1 MRRFGNVRHIV
12 LAAVVSACALI
23 ATSASGVAAS
33 APVSV
38 YFVQGEGLKSVW
50 RTLAQRTVSSAVGA
64 LLHGPTATEAKADVR
79 TQVPRGTLLRT
90 AKVSGNVATID
101 LTRPYVDGTNKASL
115 EARLAQLVWTATAV
129 PGVTGVRLWVDGRPA
144 NSLGQ
149 GITVD
154 RVLTRGDVD
163 PPEPSLLPPT
173 TVVPDTS
180 GPGSVGGVTTKWVQQ
195 RLVALGYL
203 PNSAITGHLGPW
215 TRSAMLAFQGW
226 EKLGRDGVPG
236 PKTVARLRV
245 AKRPTPGAG
254 SGKRI
259 EVHLAAQVALLE
271 DGSRLVRIV
280 KVSTG
285 APGFATPTGSF
296 KIYRKHPRDW
306 SYPYSVWLPYASY
319 FVGGIAFHE
328 SPDVPAHAASHGC
341 VRVPRDDAP
350 IVYSFAALH
359 TPVRVLK

>member
-1 MRRFGNVRHIV
+1 M
-12 LAAVVSACALI
+12 S
-23 ATSASGVAAS
+23 
-33 APVSV
+33 
-38 YFVQGEGLKSVW
+38 
-50 RTLAQRTVSSAVGA
+50 
-64 LLHGPTATEAKADVR
+64 
-79 TQVPRGTLLRT
+79 PRST
-90 AKVSGNVATID
+90 

-154 RVLTRGDVD
+154 RVLTCDDVD
-163 PPEPSLLPPT
+163 PPELSLLPPT

-180 GPGSVGGVTTKWVQQ
+180 GPGSVGGVTTQWLQQ

-215 TRSAMLAFQGW
+215 TRSAVLAFKVG
-226 EKLGRDGVPG
+226 KLGRDGVPG

-259 EVHLAAQVALLE
+259 EVHLGAQVALLE
-271 DGSRLVRIV
+271 DGS
-280 KVSTG
+280 
-285 APGFATPTGSF
+285 APRANRQGQHWGLGIRDADGPD